1 MIKKILQNI
10 LSFLFPPCCYL
21 CRKEGKVLCLTCIN
35 SLKKPVDTPYPFI
48 TSLFSYKEVRVKK
61 FIHAMKYFHRKDIAE
76 SLAWHFIPFIEKEK
90 DLLLFET
97 ESYYNGTLD
106 FVRDVTELLSSLEEQ
121 YLKKQFADTMVLLQR
136 AEQMRDSAL
145 VLRYLEECQNISQ
158 KINTLKHT

>member
-1 MIKKILQNI
+1 M
-10 LSFLFPPCCYL
+10 SDDF
-21 CRKEGKVLCLTCIN
+21 
-35 SLKKPVDTPYPFI
+35 
-48 TSLFSYKEVRVKK
+48 
-61 FIHAMKYFHRKDIAE
+61 
-76 SLAWHFIPFIEKEK
+76 EKEK